1 MLQERVTK
9 EVKTM
14 KLEKEDLSKE
24 LERLATVEEKA
35 IDLSGLLRCI
45 RPCYISKYRV
55 QENVASRA
63 NPFHWIVDVAGYP
76 FVNIVLQFRGRAG
89 KYFQVQ
95 IRHHHPSATVG
106 PTCTFVIGS
115 ESGSVGPAGFELAT
129 FNGLRP
135 MMPEVDIIAFSDDEE
150 DFDVVAAT
158 IYATVA

>member
-1 MLQERVTK
+1 VGGQH
-9 EVKTM
+9 
-14 KLEKEDLSKE
+14 
-24 LERLATVEEKA
+24 
-35 IDLSGLLRCI
+35 
-45 RPCYISKYRV
+45 
-55 QENVASRA
+55 

-76 FVNIVLQFRGRAG
+76 FVNIVLQFRGKSD

-106 PTCTFVIGS
+106 PTCTFVIAS
-115 ESGSVGPAGFELAT
+115 ESGTLGPAGFELAT

-135 MMPEVDIIAFSDDEE
+135 MMSEVDVIAFSDDEE